1 MHMKRF
7 LALSAALLLLFL
19 SACSSARPADSETVY
34 AEPELTVT
42 PDEGDLDGLHYS
54 NPYLALSG
62 VSRNTAQFF
71 SSTYSSIHDEYARQ
85 IRTQAKQGAVSFTV
99 TYEQRAMTSRLISI
113 LRVCTIENADGTVTA
128 IPGGET
134 FDPQTGLRQNAQIF
148 FICPIEVAKSEMCQL
163 LQPILEDGG
172 YFGFSG
178 LTPVL
183 RDDWSTR
190 LEKVFTQD
198 NFVLTESGYLV
209 FFTPGQLSDEAV
221 GVYLPYREMTDIL
234 VLPQ

>member
-1 MHMKRF
+1 MKRY
-7 LALSAALLLLFL
+7 LAFFAALLLLFL
-19 SACSSARPADSETVY
+19 SACSSGRSGDDETVY
-34 AEPELTVT
+34 ATPELTVT

-54 NPYLALSG
+54 NPYLTLSG

-71 SSTYSSIHDEYARQ
+71 SSTYASIHDEYARQ
-85 IRTQAKQGAVSFTV
+85 IRLQAKQDAVSFTV

-134 FDPQTGLRQNAQIF
+134 FDPQTGLRQNAQVF
-148 FICPIEVAKSEMCQL
+148 FICPIEVAKSEMCKL
-163 LQPILEDGG
+163 LKPLLKEGS

-183 RDDWSTR
+183 REDWSSR
-190 LEKVFTQD
+190 LEKVFTQE

-209 FFTPGQLSDEAV
+209 FFNPGQLAEEAL
-221 GVYLPYREMTDIL
+221 GVYLPYRDLTDIL